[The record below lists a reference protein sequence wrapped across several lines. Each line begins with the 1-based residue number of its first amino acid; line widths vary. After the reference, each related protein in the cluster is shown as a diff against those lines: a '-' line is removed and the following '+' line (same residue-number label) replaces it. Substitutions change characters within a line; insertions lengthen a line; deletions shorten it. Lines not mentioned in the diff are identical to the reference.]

1 MRSLKIILYT
11 DEKQRSLVKNN
22 MGKIHFMK
30 GLDGQKSPG
39 KEYTLFNTI
48 NQQSPNTNKGEI
60 NWHTMI

>member
-1 MRSLKIILYT
+1 
-11 DEKQRSLVKNN
+11 
-22 MGKIHFMK
+22 MK

-60 NWHTMI
+60 N